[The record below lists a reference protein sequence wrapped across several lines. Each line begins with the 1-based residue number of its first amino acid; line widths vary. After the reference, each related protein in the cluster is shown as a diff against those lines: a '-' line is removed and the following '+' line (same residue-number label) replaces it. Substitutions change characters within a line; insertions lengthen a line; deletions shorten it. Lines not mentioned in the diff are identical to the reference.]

1 MHSEKV
7 HFTKKQEDSGKMRT
21 IVKAPIFRMIQIVWS
36 PIALVG
42 YVHFVIKLIRYSR
55 KSGVSSTTL
64 ASLYTRWMQHQLG
77 TRLDEPVARLMMVLP
92 NVSHLALRLVTGGT
106 LLAHRLTGYVP
117 RIYRYPY
124 EGDPPMAHEPAAR
137 TTFFDAAL
145 ARHLGDIDQLVILG
159 AGWDT
164 RSYRMPKAI
173 YCFEVDTPRTQQT
186 KRQVLKKA
194 GLDTTRITFVPA
206 DFMTEDWLEKL
217 VHAGFDPD
225 KPTFFLWEAVTMY
238 LDREA
243 VESTLRK
250 IAGTKSGSVVA
261 FDYFHADLIFA
272 RSLFWRYARAV
283 TNAIGEPFRFGIES
297 TKPSSKHV
305 AAFLAS
311 CGLSME
317 EQRNFGQETDRK
329 PAMAGFTTAIVS
341 VR

>member
-1 MHSEKV
+1 
-7 HFTKKQEDSGKMRT
+7 
-21 IVKAPIFRMIQIVWS
+21 
-36 PIALVG
+36 
-42 YVHFVIKLIRYSR
+42 
-55 KSGVSSTTL
+55 
-64 ASLYTRWMQHQLG
+64 
-77 TRLDEPVARLMMVLP
+77 
-92 NVSHLALRLVTGGT
+92 
-106 LLAHRLTGYVP
+106 
-117 RIYRYPY
+117 
-124 EGDPPMAHEPAAR
+124 MAHESAAR

-164 RSYRMPKAI
+164 RFYRMPKAI
-173 YCFEVDTPRTQQT
+173 HCFEVDTPKTQQT
-186 KRQVLKKA
+186 KRQMLKKA
-194 GLDTTRITFVPA
+194 GLDTTGITFVPA

-217 VHAGFDPD
+217 VNAGFDPD

-250 IAGTKSGSVVA
+250 IAGTASGSVVA
-261 FDYFHADLIFA
+261 FDYFNAHLIEA

-283 TNAIGEPFRFGIES
+283 TNAVGEPWRFGIES

-329 PAMAGFTTAIVS
+329 PAMAGFTTAIV
-341 VR
+341 

>member
-1 MHSEKV
+1 
-7 HFTKKQEDSGKMRT
+7 MRN
-21 IVKAPIFRMIQIVWS
+21 IVAATIFRLLQIAWL

-42 YVHFVIKLIRYSR
+42 YVLFVIKLIRFSR

-64 ASLYTRWMQHQLG
+64 ASLYTRWMQHKLG
-77 TRLDEPVARLMMVLP
+77 TRLDEPCERLMMVLP

-117 RIYRYPY
+117 AIYRYPF
-124 EGDPPMAHEPAAR
+124 EGEPQMAQEPAAR
-137 TTFFDAAL
+137 TTLFDAAL
-145 ARHLGDIDQLVILG
+145 TRHVRDIDQLVILG

-164 RSYRMPKAI
+164 RSYRMPKGI
-173 YCFEVDTPRTQQT
+173 HCFEVDTPKTQET
-186 KRQVLKKA
+186 KRQMLKKV

-217 VHAGFDPD
+217 VHAGFEPD

-250 IAGTKSGSVVA
+250 IASTASGSVVA
-261 FDYFHADLIFA
+261 FDYFNADLIEA
-272 RSLFWRYARAV
+272 KGLYMNYARAV
-283 TNAIGEPFRFGIES
+283 LNSIGEPLRFGIES
-297 TKPSSKHV
+297 TPPARKHV
-305 AAFLAS
+305 ATFLKS

-329 PAMAGFTTAIVS
+329 PAMGGFTTAIV
-341 VR
+341 